1 MYECGNRDAK
11 MKMVLSTL
19 WIFAVANYIYADV
32 FTIFAQILDPVTL
45 KQLISGSSGTPVKMT
60 PAAMIGFTLLMET
73 AMLMIPL
80 ARFLPRRFNRW
91 TNVAIGLLHTVAV
104 NFFYLIGGLPKAFTW
119 YALFVIVETAST
131 VLIIV
136 FAWRWKES
144 VSQQETQPAS

>member
-1 MYECGNRDAK
+1 MCECGNRDAK

-32 FTIFAQILDPVTL
+32 FTLFAQILDPVAL
-45 KQLISGSSGTPVKMT
+45 KQLISGSSGSPVQMT

-91 TNVAIGLLHTVAV
+91 TNVGIGLLHTVAV

-119 YALFVIVETAST
+119 YTIFVIVETAST

-136 FAWRWKES
+136 FAWRWKETA
-144 VSQQETQPAS
+144 SQQESQPAS